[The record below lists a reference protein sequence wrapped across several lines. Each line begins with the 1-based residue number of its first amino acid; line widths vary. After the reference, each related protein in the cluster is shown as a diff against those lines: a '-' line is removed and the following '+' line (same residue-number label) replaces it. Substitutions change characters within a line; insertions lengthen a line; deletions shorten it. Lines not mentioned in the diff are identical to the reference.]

1 MRAQNETAIHWTES
15 TDRDALSEIDDLYF
29 LLVEDLLHRVTLISC
44 KSDARVFEV
53 EVEAIELQRLGAH
66 FLSCPEDVNILAR
79 FCFLCLGA
87 LLGIVLAVTPA
98 QQQLASAKRKATS
111 SKLETNF
118 LMLWRALK
126 GRVLDRETVIAPPR
140 KWRFEF
146 SLEKNATIEAMRVS
160 PQAFRGNTTCGSG
173 SSLQPTKHAIV
184 AARVW
189 QKCGLNCD
197 TPPSRNATAIASL
210 LNRGRTQAAAST

>member
-1 MRAQNETAIHWTES
+1 MRAQNDTAIHWTES

-98 QQQLASAKRKATS
+98 QQQLGFSETQGHKFKAGNKFPYALASTER
-111 SKLETNF
+111 
-118 LMLWRALK
+118 
-126 GRVLDRETVIAPPR
+126 P
-140 KWRFEF
+140 
-146 SLEKNATIEAMRVS
+146 
-160 PQAFRGNTTCGSG
+160 C
-173 SSLQPTKHAIV
+173 
-184 AARVW
+184 AR
-189 QKCGLNCD
+189 
-197 TPPSRNATAIASL
+197 SRDSHC
-210 LNRGRTQAAAST
+210 AAAQMAVRILFGKERHDWGDACKPSGISR